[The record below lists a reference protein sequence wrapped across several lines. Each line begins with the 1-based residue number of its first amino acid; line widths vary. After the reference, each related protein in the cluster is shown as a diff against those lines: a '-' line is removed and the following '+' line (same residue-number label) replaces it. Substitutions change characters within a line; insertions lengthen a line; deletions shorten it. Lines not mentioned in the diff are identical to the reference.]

1 MRLGTSA
8 EVALQIFSEMETF
21 AQYAFNKS
29 HAAAYAVVAFETAY
43 LKCHY
48 PVEFLAAILNSVV
61 GNSSKI
67 AAFIQ
72 YGRKTGIPVLP
83 PDVNRSQG
91 KFSVEGGSIRYGLNA
106 LRGVGAGA
114 VRAIVEGRQDGDYR
128 DLYDYVERVDYE
140 ALNKRVVESL
150 IKAGAMDSL
159 PGHRAQKLA
168 VYESALD
175 GEQGR
180 RKSTIAGQISLFALE
195 GVEAPRPRLPDL
207 PELPQRALLQ
217 YEKEMTG
224 VYITGHP
231 LDEYRAVLEKQPF
244 NVAMVEEMAA
254 EPDWEK
260 YDRHAPG
267 PDRHGRADPRQHH
280 AQQQAHGLCHAGRP
294 LRARWSAWSSPRCTS
309 GWGGLLQ
316 EDAVLTMAGTLSL
329 REDEAPKL
337 LVESAHV
344 VPAPGAQ
351 AHRERP
357 QRFYVKVDDRTLLPL
372 VQNLLRSTAA
382 GRPCAR

>member
-1 MRLGTSA
+1 M
-8 EVALQIFSEMETF
+8 
-21 AQYAFNKS
+21 
-29 HAAAYAVVAFETAY
+29 VAFETAY

-175 GEQGR
+175 GRAGAAQEHDR
-180 RKSTIAGQISLFALE
+180 RADLAPLPWRAWQ
-195 GVEAPRPRLPDL
+195 APRPRLPDL
-207 PELPQRALLQ
+207 PELP
-217 YEKEMTG
+217 
-224 VYITGHP
+224 
-231 LDEYRAVLEKQPF
+231 
-244 NVAMVEEMAA
+244 
-254 EPDWEK
+254 
-260 YDRHAPG
+260 
-267 PDRHGRADPRQHH
+267 
-280 AQQQAHGLCHAGRP
+280 
-294 LRARWSAWSSPRCTS
+294 RARCSSTKR
-309 GWGGLLQ
+309 
-316 EDAVLTMAGTLSL
+316 
-329 REDEAPKL
+329 R
-337 LVESAHV
+337 
-344 VPAPGAQ
+344 
-351 AHRERP
+351 
-357 QRFYVKVDDRTLLPL
+357 
-372 VQNLLRSTAA
+372 
-382 GRPCAR
+382 